1 MYVRT
6 LNEIIGSERDVDWGS
21 GQSRRLL
28 VESDSTGFALAD
40 TTIKAGTDLQLQ
52 YKNHLEAVYCIEG
65 RGTLTD
71 VVAGKLYDIEP
82 GVMYVLNNQDL
93 HRIRATENIRV
104 ICVFNPPIKGD
115 EKHDTSK
122 LGSSY

>member
-6 LNEIIGSERDVDWGS
+6 LNEIIGTERDVDWGN

-28 VESDSTGFALAD
+28 IESDGMGFALLD
-40 TTIKAGTDLQLQ
+40 TIIKAGTDLQIQ

-65 RGTLTD
+65 RGSITD
-71 VVAGKLYDIEP
+71 MVADKVYDIEP
-82 GVMYVLNNQDL
+82 GVMYVLNNHDL
-93 HRIRATENIRV
+93 HRLCATEDIRV

-115 EKHDTSK
+115 EKHDMSK
-122 LGSSY
+122 PGSSY